1 MFEDVIRVFENSIM
15 KDGKY
20 LLTRWIHDEK
30 DDFTHFYHLLQMND
44 RDITA
49 IVGVLKFLYNEKK
62 ENRFTEEQDRQLTYL
77 MDILANT
84 MIRYDS
90 HGKPVMSDPLS
101 KKH

>member
-30 DDFTHFYHLLQMND
+30 DDVTHFYHLLQMND

-62 ENRFTEEQDRQLTYL
+62 ENRFTKEQDEQLGYL
-77 MDILANT
+77 MDILGNT
-84 MIRYDS
+84 MIQYDS
-90 HGKPVMSDPLS
+90 HGEPVMTDPLL